1 MLSVR
6 GICYLADRKRV
17 GCRPGR
23 DTPVSKLLSSGEMSL
38 RFPYYH
44 WWQICFHQLVS
55 YGKNM
60 EKLYTYIILYPI
72 ILAKILLYTYG
83 CRVFL
88 FPNGLCRNVQF
99 WALKTRPLPALPA
112 GAPPERWHGCC
123 PIHGTRRRFVGPVE
137 GNGTSEHKEPP

>member
-60 EKLYTYIILYPI
+60 EKLYTYHPI
-72 ILAKILLYTYG
+72 SHYLGQDITIHIWVYSFSVPKRT
-83 CRVFL
+83 
-88 FPNGLCRNVQF
+88 
-99 WALKTRPLPALPA
+99 LPQ
-112 GAPPERWHGCC
+112 C
-123 PIHGTRRRFVGPVE
+123 PILGLKNQTAASSPRRGATGAMTRMLPNPWHKEAIR
-137 GNGTSEHKEPP
+137 GTSGRQRDQRA